1 MAFYRIEA
9 EEREAEEK
17 RAVNGPSKSRMP
29 NL

>member
-1 MAFYRIEA
+1 MQFYRIEA

-17 RAVNGPSKSRMP
+17 RATHGPSKSRMP